1 MEIDEN
7 SAAKRHES
15 TRNIRQFTCLIGV
28 ISKGGGGGER
38 EDSGPDSL
46 AESKTRT
53 AAA

>member
-28 ISKGGGGGER
+28 ISKGEGGER